1 MPEQIKVIT
10 SRRAY
15 EFSPDDLRLSMLSI
29 KPVQELIQQNFQ
41 FQASA
46 YGTPFPTFGDVPATI
61 PAGLVFNTGAWLSA
75 EEPIVPIRFLNV
87 EQSRIV
93 IDVGGPSTAITTIF
107 DHLIGLLSQLHAPD
121 GSPVIG
127 EPKRFLDYSEITAH
141 FPASLDTILKP
152 SLQQVFSRA
161 IGMTDKSSHSV
172 LIPSLALQAYPDSEM
187 LPAVPGA
194 NDSRVFTFTLRS
206 GTRPE
211 EHIYFSG
218 APLDSEA
225 HLKYL
230 AELEMAL
237 T

>member
-1 MPEQIKVIT
+1 MPEQIKVVT

-15 EFSPDDLRLSMLSI
+15 EFNPDDLRLSMLSI
-29 KPVQELIQQNFQ
+29 KPIQELIQQNFQ

-61 PAGLVFNTGAWLSA
+61 PPGLVFNTGAWLSV
-75 EEPIVPIRFLNV
+75 EEPIVPIRFLHI

-93 IDVGGPSTAITTIF
+93 IDVGGLSTAITTIF
-107 DHLIGLLSQLHAPD
+107 HHLTEILSQLHAPD

-127 EPKRFLDYSEITAH
+127 EPKRVLDYSEITAH
-141 FPASLDTILKP
+141 FPVSLDAMLKP

-161 IGMTDKSSHSV
+161 IGKSGSV
-172 LIPSLALQAYPDSEM
+172 LIPSLALQAHPDNEM
-187 LPAVPGA
+187 LAAVPGA

-211 EHIYFSG
+211 EHVYFSG

-225 HLKYL
+225 HLQYL
-230 AELEMAL
+230 DELEMAL
-237 T
+237 M